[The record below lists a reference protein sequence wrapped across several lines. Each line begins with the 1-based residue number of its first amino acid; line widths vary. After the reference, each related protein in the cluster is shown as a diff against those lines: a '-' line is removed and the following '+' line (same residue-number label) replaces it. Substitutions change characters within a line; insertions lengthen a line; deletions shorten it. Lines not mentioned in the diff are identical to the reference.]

1 MKKIL
6 LILLLLVAIS
16 KSNAQITLIP
26 DNRFERALIDL
37 GIDSDLTINGQ
48 ILTSDAL
55 SVTQLE
61 LSPNS
66 LNNYPYP
73 SAVDY
78 SEGLIHDLTGLEAFI
93 NIERFVI
100 HVTMVEDLN
109 INNLINLKY
118 LDCVD
123 NMLTTV
129 DVSNNPLLE
138 YVDITSGGDLYPFN
152 DISEIDLSN
161 NPNIQTIF
169 ALGGIKSINLNNNNN
184 NPNTVINVYCV
195 FCFDVPE
202 DSIIG
207 SVCIKVDN
215 VELAQNNQAPYS
227 AWTVNNNYFEVNYTD
242 DIEQCSLSNTQFK
255 QKEIAFFPNPV
266 SSGILNFKTNEETNL
281 KIEIFDF
288 LGRKILEKNQVN
300 YTLDISELKK
310 GNYLMKIISDKGNKT
325 EKLIVE

>member
-1 MKKIL
+1 MKKIF
-6 LILLLLVAIS
+6 LILLLLVAKS
-16 KSNAQITLIP
+16 KSIAQITLIP

-78 SEGLIHDLTGLEAFI
+78 YEGLIHDLTGLEAFI
-93 NIERFVI
+93 NLERFVI
-100 HVTMVEDLN
+100 NVTMVEYLN

-123 NMLTTV
+123 NMLTAV
-129 DVSNNPLLE
+129 DVSSNPLLE
-138 YVDITSGGDLYPFN
+138 YINLSGGGDVLPYN
-152 DISEIDLSN
+152 SISEIDLSN

-169 ALGGIKSINLNNNNN
+169 APGFESINLNNNNN
-184 NPNTVINVYCV
+184 NPNIVLNIYCT
-195 FCFDVPE
+195 FCFDLPE

-227 AWTVNNNYFEVNYTD
+227 AWTLNNNHFEVNFTD

-266 SSGILNFKTNEETNL
+266 SSGILNFKSNEKTNL

-288 LGRKILEKNQVN
+288 LGRKILEKNQVD